1 MRWEY
6 FPSKVEVADLKTDK
20 GEEILSVL
28 EATSGHYT
36 QPKGRFSFVR
46 SYFVDGTEEKIA
58 LRENGQSVKQAMLEI
73 ACKKIEENLRK
84 QFSEI
89 LQAITAT

>member
-6 FPSKVEVADLKTDK
+6 FPDTVEVAVLKTDK

-28 EATSGHYT
+28 EATNGHYT

-46 SYFVDGTEEKIA
+46 SYFVNGTEEKIA
-58 LRENGQSVKQAMLEI
+58 LLENEQGVKQAMLEI
-73 ACKKIEENLRK
+73 ACQKIEENLK
-84 QFSEI
+84 QQFSKI
-89 LQAITAT
+89 LQAIAVA

>member
-1 MRWEY
+1 MQWEY
-6 FPSKVEVADLKTDK
+6 FPGKVEVAVLKTDK

-36 QPKGRFSFVR
+36 QSKGRFSFVH

-58 LRENGQSVKQAMLEI
+58 LQENEQGVKQAMLEI
-73 ACKKIEENLRK
+73 ACQKIEENLRQ

-89 LQAITAT
+89 LQAITAA